1 MDKPT
6 SFDWAWQT
14 FPDRVLVGRWWG
26 GWVMEILDIKLNSY
40 RLDLGFVLSSA
51 IWMPALSTEK
61 SKFCPLRLIVD
72 CAPFCGHNE
81 PDSN

>member
-1 MDKPT
+1 MED
-6 SFDWAWQT
+6 
-14 FPDRVLVGRWWG
+14 FPGLGDGGEMVGWL
-26 GWVMEILDIKLNSY
+26 GWEILDIKLNSS

-51 IWMPALSTEK
+51 IWMPALTTEK